1 MRPTLWLGLVALC
14 VGASLVRIPCAAARD
29 ARSSQAAAA
38 RPTFTRTV
46 EGFGV
51 TKDAARDFALEKAR
65 DVVADYLA
73 ERGEPGLRPT
83 LRQLQDLKIVPPAD
97 DMEMTERKFEKIDEP
112 MQVAKF
118 DLRVTEDHVKALR
131 AAARHERVAERQ
143 HWMGLGLAAVV
154 SLLLVAIGY
163 LRLEEATKGYY
174 TGLLRLSAL
183 GVLALIGFFIW
194 QLS

>member
-29 ARSSQAAAA
+29 ARSAQSAA
-38 RPTFTRTV
+38 RTAFTRTV

-73 ERGEPGLRPT
+73 EPGYRPT
-83 LRQLQDLKIVPPAD
+83 VEKLQKLKIVPPAD
-97 DMEMTERKFEKIDEP
+97 EMDMSERKFEKIEEP
-112 MQVAKF
+112 MQEAKF
-118 DLRVTEDHVKALR
+118 DLRLTEDQVKALR
-131 AAARHERVAERQ
+131 AEARHERVAERQ
-143 HWMGLGLAAVV
+143 HWMGLGLAAAV